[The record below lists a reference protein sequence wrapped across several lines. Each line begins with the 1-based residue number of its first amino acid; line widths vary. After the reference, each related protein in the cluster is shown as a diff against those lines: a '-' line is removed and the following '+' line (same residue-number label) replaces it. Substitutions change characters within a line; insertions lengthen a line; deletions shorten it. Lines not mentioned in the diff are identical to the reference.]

1 MNKFFVCFRF
11 CFCFSDTSKI
21 KKLLI
26 ELSSIVKD
34 SKSNA
39 QISSYGACCRRNR
52 LIRIKTPRVREK
64 IFFNRHLFRKLSFTF
79 SYNCRKGRYF
89 YWKRLES
96 WGFFSFSTLL
106 IPMSDQDRNSPHNI
120 NTKSRRQVMRTK
132 KSINWGIIS
141 WSNNKF
147 LVVKSEALYS
157 KL

>member
-1 MNKFFVCFRF
+1 MNKFFVFFCF
-11 CFCFSDTSKI
+11 CFCFSDTSQI

-39 QISSYGACCRRNR
+39 QISSYGACRRRNR
-52 LIRIKTPRVREK
+52 LIRMKTPRVREK
-64 IFFNRHLFRKLSFTF
+64 IFFNRHLFRKTEF
-79 SYNCRKGRYF
+79 SLFHITVERVGIFMEKDWNH
-89 YWKRLES
+89 EV
-96 WGFFSFSTLL
+96 FFFFNPL

-132 KSINWGIIS
+132 KSTNWGIIS

-147 LVVKSEALYS
+147 LVVKSEALYT

>member
-1 MNKFFVCFRF
+1 MNKFFVCF
-11 CFCFSDTSKI
+11 CFCFSDTSQI

-26 ELSSIVKD
+26 ELRSIVKD

-39 QISSYGACCRRNR
+39 QISSYGACYRRNR
-52 LIRIKTPRVREK
+52 VIRMKTPRVREK
-64 IFFNRHLFRKLSFTF
+64 IFSIATYSGKLSFTF

-89 YWKRLES
+89 YGKRLES

-132 KSINWGIIS
+132 KSTNWGIIS

-147 LVVKSEALYS
+147 LVVKSEALYT